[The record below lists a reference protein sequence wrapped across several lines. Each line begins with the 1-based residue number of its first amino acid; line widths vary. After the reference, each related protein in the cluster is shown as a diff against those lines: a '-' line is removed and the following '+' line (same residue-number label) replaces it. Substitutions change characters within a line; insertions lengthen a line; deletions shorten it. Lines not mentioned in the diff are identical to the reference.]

1 VYDVVPSWTAR
12 ARWHQK
18 GLSAHNPQL
27 LPYDMLF
34 RYLHETQCQS
44 NSPFHAYGEKG
55 NSPGQNTW
63 SKPYREV
70 NGGTVLQRNTLISAT
85 VIQTVLHRAIAVNAV
100 ITVQISELH
109 CGCTGLTDTMKKV
122 MLMPI

>member
-1 VYDVVPSWTAR
+1 MMWCQAGLPEQDGIRR
-12 ARWHQK
+12 AF
-18 GLSAHNPQL
+18 APHNPQL
-27 LPYDMLF
+27 SPYDMLF
-34 RYLHETQCQS
+34 RYLHKTQCQS
-44 NSPFHAYGEKG
+44 KSPFHAYGEKG

-63 SKPYREV
+63 SKPYRVV

-109 CGCTGLTDTMKKV
+109 CGCTGLTGIMKKV
-122 MLMPI
+122 MFMPI